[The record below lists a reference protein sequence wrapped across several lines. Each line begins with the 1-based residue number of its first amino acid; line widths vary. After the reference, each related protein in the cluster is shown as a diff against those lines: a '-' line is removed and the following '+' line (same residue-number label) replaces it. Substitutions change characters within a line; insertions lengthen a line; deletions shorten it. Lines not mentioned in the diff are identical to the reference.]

1 VCEQFL
7 AQRKSSQKL
16 RMKTRNLWPLACLW
30 LGLATASAQTNLALL
45 VSLSGDYIGQGQTYV
60 TTNQADISISGTPST
75 LTINAFGFAIYFSG
89 PNRTPLTDGTYTD
102 AAGWPFNGAQPGLSV
117 FGHGDAC
124 DTICGEFRILELH
137 TNSDGNVDRFWATF
151 TQVCE
156 CSLPPLLGEI
166 RYNSQLAP
174 VTPRTLRVPSQFA
187 TIQSALDAASMFPG
201 DTILV
206 DPGVYRE
213 NPRFN
218 GRNAQVISTGG
229 PDVTFIA
236 PPNSPGVQFSFKET
250 RQALLSGFTITNCS
264 TAIDIVYSSPTLV
277 SNVIRNCGQGIAC
290 LSSSPLIRSNTII
303 SCGNVGIYVAGAAS
317 TTVIGNLI
325 QSNYVGIWMFTAGN
339 PSIYNNLI
347 QGSQNEGL
355 SLENY
360 SDADIY
366 QNIVIENG
374 GNGIYWEVP
383 DGYRGPRV
391 INNTI
396 CNNGGAGIS
405 SGGFQGNVRLANNV
419 IVGAPALNIITNDS
433 SQIPIIQFND
443 IFSWTRNAYS
453 GAVKNLNGVSGNISA
468 DPLFACPLGDFH
480 IRPGSPC
487 VDAGDN
493 TVLSNSPTAD
503 FDSRNRIIAG
513 PGGAAIVDMGAF
525 EFDQSVAIPTCVYIM
540 CPTNMTASAPDQNGV
555 AVEFPTPIAP
565 PGATVICS
573 PPSGTIFLPGTN
585 VVFCTANMGS
595 VTDSCAF
602 TITVAVAPPNDLAEN
617 ATVISSFPFEEY
629 LDASG
634 ATRGKGDSNCSSS
647 GGTVWYKF
655 KSKKNQEITI
665 STYGSDFDAGLT
677 VCLSPRKGAHIVA
690 CGLVSVSFNALVGH
704 TYYVMA
710 GANEP
715 VGKGQL
721 HFTATSQ
728 PILKAIRV
736 HANIARTA
744 TFGPGWSEYHGT
756 VTSTRPTTVDIRG
769 TVWASVWPWNIMVD
783 SFHDWVWC
791 GGRSAS
797 WDIEGYPMLNFTGGS
812 VRVILSYYSRDE
824 LNSSSGHSTTEVNLM
839 PVNDRRRLS
848 VRRAFD
854 EKPAAR

>member
-1 VCEQFL
+1 L
-7 AQRKSSQKL
+7 
-16 RMKTRNLWPLACLW
+16 
-30 LGLATASAQTNLALL
+30 LGLAAASAQTNLALL
-45 VSLSGDYIGQGQTYV
+45 VSLSGDYIGGGQTYA
-60 TTNQADISISGTPST
+60 TTNQADIGIYGTAST
-75 LTINAFGFAIYFSG
+75 LTFTAFDFAIFFSG
-89 PNRTPLTDGTYTD
+89 PNGAPLTVGTYAN
-102 AAGWPFNGAQPGLSV
+102 AACWPFNGAQPGLSV
-117 FGHGDAC
+117 FGRGDAC

-137 TNSDGNVDRFWATF
+137 TNSDGNVDRFWAMF

-156 CSLPPLLGEI
+156 CSFPPLLGEI

-174 VTPRTLRVPSQFA
+174 TTPRTLRVPSQFA
-187 TIQSALDAASMFPG
+187 TIQSALDAASMLPG

-213 NPRFN
+213 NLRFK

-236 PPNSPGVQFSFKET
+236 PANSPGVQFSSRET

-264 TAIDIVYSSPTLV
+264 TAIDIENSSPTLV
-277 SNVIRNCGQGIAC
+277 SNVIGNCGQGIAC
-290 LSSSPLIRSNTII
+290 LSSSPLILSNTII
-303 SCGNVGIYVAGAAS
+303 SCGNVGIYIGGAAS

-325 QSNYVGIWMFTAGN
+325 QSNHLGIWMFTAGN

-405 SGGFQGNVRLANNV
+405 SGGFQGNVRLANNI
-419 IVGAPALNIITNDS
+419 IVGAPALNIITNYS

-443 IFSWTRNAYS
+443 IFSWTGNAYS
-453 GAVKNLNGVSGNISA
+453 GAVLNGVSGNISA

-487 VDAGDN
+487 VDVGDN

-503 FDSRNRIIAG
+503 FDGRNRIIAG
-513 PGGAAIVDMGAF
+513 PAGAAIVDMGAF
-525 EFDQSVAIPTCVYIM
+525 ELDQSVAIPTCVYIM

-573 PPSGTIFLPGTN
+573 PPSGTLFLPGTN
-585 VVFCTANMGS
+585 VVSCTASLGS
-595 VTDSCAF
+595 VTDTCAF

-617 ATVISSFPFEEY
+617 ATVISSFPFEDN

-634 ATRGKGDSNCSSS
+634 ATRSEGDSSCYSS

-655 KSKKNQEITI
+655 KSKKNQELAL

-690 CGLVSVSFNALVGH
+690 CGLVSVIFNVVAGH
-704 TYYVMA
+704 TYYIMV
-710 GANEP
+710 GAHGP
-715 VGKGQL
+715 VGNGQL

-728 PILKAIRV
+728 PIVRPLRV

-744 TFGPGWSEYHGT
+744 TFGPGWSEYHGR
-756 VTSTRPTTVDIRG
+756 VTSTRPTVVAIHG
-769 TVWASVWPWNIMVD
+769 TVWMYVGPLNIMVD
-783 SFHDWVWC
+783 SFHNSVWC
-791 GGRSAS
+791 GGGSTS
-797 WDIEGYPMLNFTGGS
+797 WDIEGYPMVNFAGGS
-812 VRVILSYYSRDE
+812 VRVILSYYAQDA
-824 LNSSSGHSTTEVNLM
+824 LNSASSGHSTTEVRLV
-839 PVNDRRRLS
+839 PVDGTRRLGE
-848 VRRAFD
+848 RKAPD
-854 EKPAAR
+854 EKPAPR